1 MSDRPPDRPSLLIVD
16 DEEIVRE
23 SLGGWFKD
31 EGYDVGT
38 CASAR
43 EGLLK
48 VQERSWDVCL
58 ADIKMPGMDGLE
70 LQQRFA
76 EIAPDMP
83 VIVMTAYAS
92 VDTAVSALKGGAF
105 DYIVKPFDPEDLARL
120 VGKAL
125 EVRRLKYENR
135 VMRERIED
143 EAPIEKL
150 VGKDPAMQRVKEL
163 ILTVGPTD
171 STVLIE
177 GESGTGKELVAR
189 AIHAASPRRYMPLV
203 IVNCGAFPESLLE
216 AELFGHEK
224 GAFTGAHQR
233 RKGKIELADGG
244 TLFLDEV
251 GEIPVKMQVDLLRV
265 LEDRSFTRVGG
276 NKTIHSDFRVL
287 AATNR
292 SLETMVEEGTFRRD
306 LFYRLN
312 VVRIALPPLRARR
325 GDIPPLA
332 EALRERLAGSMNKKF
347 MGFDPEAMDLLV
359 VHAWPGNVRELE
371 NAIERAMVVGT
382 PPLIRARDLPLG
394 TAPEHRAPES
404 DSFSRSLA
412 DVEKVHLQRVLDEAG
427 WNISRAAREL
437 DIDRTTLYA
446 KIRRYGLERHG
457 IADE

>member
-1 MSDRPPDRPSLLIVD
+1 MAERTPDRPSLLIVD

-23 SLGGWFKD
+23 SLGGWFQD
-31 EGYDVGT
+31 EGYEVGT

-43 EGLLK
+43 EGLIRI
-48 VQERSWDVCL
+48 QERAWDVCL
-58 ADIKMPGMDGLE
+58 VDIKMPGMDGLE
-70 LQQRFA
+70 LQRRFV

-92 VDTAVSALKGGAF
+92 VETAVSALKSGAF

-120 VGKAL
+120 VAKAL
-125 EVRRLKYENR
+125 EVRRLKHENR
-135 VMRERIED
+135 VLRERIED
-143 EAPIEKL
+143 EAPIERI
-150 VGKDPAMQRVKEL
+150 VGDGPEMARVKEL
-163 ILTVGPTD
+163 IRTVGPTD

-189 AIHAASPRRYMPLV
+189 AIHGLSPRRYMPLV
-203 IVNCGAFPESLLE
+203 IVNCGALPEALLE

-233 RKGKIELADGG
+233 RKGKIEIADGG

-251 GEIPVKMQVDLLRV
+251 GEIPAKMQVDLLRV

-276 NKTIHSDFRVL
+276 NKTLQSDFRVV

-292 SLETMVEEGTFRRD
+292 PLEAMVEEGTFRRD
-306 LFYRLN
+306 LYYRLN
-312 VVRIALPPLRARR
+312 VVQLELPPLRARR
-325 GDIPPLA
+325 SDIPQLA
-332 EALRERLAGSMNKKF
+332 EALRERLAHSMNKNF
-347 MGFDPEAMDLLV
+347 TGFAPEAMETLV
-359 VHAWPGNVRELE
+359 GHSWPGNVRELE

-394 TAPEHRAPES
+394 AAPRAEGPAGGPK
-404 DSFSRSLA
+404 SLA
-412 DVEKVHLQRVLDEAG
+412 DMERVHLQRVLDETG

-446 KIRRYGLERHG
+446 KIRRYGLERQG
-457 IADE
+457 MIEE

>member
-1 MSDRPPDRPSLLIVD
+1 MADRSPDRPSLLIVD

-23 SLGGWFKD
+23 SLGGWFQD
-31 EGYDVGT
+31 EGYEVGT

-43 EGLLK
+43 EGLIRI
-48 VQERSWDVCL
+48 QERAWDVCL
-58 ADIKMPGMDGLE
+58 VDIKMPGMDGLE
-70 LQQRFA
+70 LQRRFI

-92 VDTAVSALKGGAF
+92 VETAVSALKSGAF

-125 EVRRLKYENR
+125 EVRRLKHENR
-135 VMRERIED
+135 VLRERIED
-143 EAPIEKL
+143 EAPIEKI
-150 VGKDPAMQRVKEL
+150 VGDDPEMARVKEL
-163 ILTVGPTD
+163 IRTVGPTD

-189 AIHAASPRRYMPLV
+189 AIHGLSPRRYMPLV
-203 IVNCGAFPESLLE
+203 IVNCGALPENLLE

-233 RKGKIELADGG
+233 RKGKIEIADGG

-251 GEIPVKMQVDLLRV
+251 GEIPPKMQVDLLRV

-276 NKTIHSDFRVL
+276 NKTIQSDFRVI

-292 SLETMVEEGTFRRD
+292 PLEAMVEDGTFRRD
-306 LFYRLN
+306 LYYRLN
-312 VVRIALPPLRARR
+312 VVRIALPPLRSRR
-325 GDIPPLA
+325 SDIPRLA

-347 MGFDPEAMDLLV
+347 TGFAPEAMETLV
-359 VHAWPGNVRELE
+359 AHSWPGNVRELE

-394 TAPEHRAPES
+394 QAPRGEVPAGAPK
-404 DSFSRSLA
+404 SLA
-412 DVEKVHLQRVLDEAG
+412 DMERIHLQRVLDETG

-446 KIRRYGLERHG
+446 KIRRYGLERQG
-457 IADE
+457 MIDE

>member
-1 MSDRPPDRPSLLIVD
+1 MAERTPDRPSLLIVD

-23 SLGGWFKD
+23 SLGGWFQD
-31 EGYDVGT
+31 EGYEVGT

-43 EGLLK
+43 EGLIRI
-48 VQERSWDVCL
+48 QERPWDVCL
-58 ADIKMPGMDGLE
+58 VDIKMPGMDGLE
-70 LQQRFA
+70 LQRRFV
-76 EIAPDMP
+76 EIAPDLP

-92 VDTAVSALKGGAF
+92 VETAVSALKSGAF

-120 VGKAL
+120 VAKAL
-125 EVRRLKYENR
+125 EVRRLKHENR
-135 VMRERIED
+135 VLRERIED
-143 EAPIEKL
+143 EAPIERI
-150 VGKDPAMQRVKEL
+150 VGDGPEMARVKEL
-163 ILTVGPTD
+163 IRTVGPTD

-189 AIHAASPRRYMPLV
+189 AIHGLSPRRYMPLV
-203 IVNCGAFPESLLE
+203 IVNCGALPEALLE

-233 RKGKIELADGG
+233 RKGKIEIADGG

-251 GEIPVKMQVDLLRV
+251 GEIPAKMQVDLLRV

-276 NKTIHSDFRVL
+276 NKTIQSDFRVV

-292 SLETMVEEGTFRRD
+292 PLEAMVEEGSFRRD

-312 VVRIALPPLRARR
+312 VVRIELPPLRARR
-325 GDIPPLA
+325 SDIPQLA
-332 EALRERLAGSMNKKF
+332 EALRERLASSMNKKF
-347 MGFDPEAMDLLV
+347 TGFAPDAMETLV
-359 VHAWPGNVRELE
+359 AHSWPGNVRELE

-394 TAPEHRAPES
+394 AAPRVEGPS
-404 DSFSRSLA
+404 GGPKSLA
-412 DVEKVHLQRVLDEAG
+412 DMERIHLQRVLDETG

-446 KIRRYGLERHG
+446 KIRRYGLERQG
-457 IADE
+457 IIEE

>member
-1 MSDRPPDRPSLLIVD
+1 MADRSPDRPSLLIVD

-23 SLGGWFKD
+23 SLGGWFQD
-31 EGYDVGT
+31 EGYEVGT

-43 EGLLK
+43 EGLIRI
-48 VQERSWDVCL
+48 QERAWDVCL
-58 ADIKMPGMDGLE
+58 VDIKMPGMDGLE
-70 LQQRFA
+70 LQRRFM

-92 VDTAVSALKGGAF
+92 VETAVSALKSGAF

-125 EVRRLKYENR
+125 EVRRLKHENR
-135 VMRERIED
+135 VLRERIED
-143 EAPIEKL
+143 EAPIEKI
-150 VGKDPAMQRVKEL
+150 VGDDPEMARVKEL
-163 ILTVGPTD
+163 IRTVGPTD

-189 AIHAASPRRYMPLV
+189 AIHGLSPRRYMPLV
-203 IVNCGAFPESLLE
+203 IVNCGALPESLLE

-244 TLFLDEV
+244 SLFLDEV
-251 GEIPVKMQVDLLRV
+251 GEIPPKMQVDLLRV

-276 NKTIHSDFRVL
+276 NKTIQSDFRVI

-292 SLETMVEEGTFRRD
+292 PLEAMVEEGTFRRD
-306 LFYRLN
+306 LYYRLN
-312 VVRIALPPLRARR
+312 VVKIALPPLRARR
-325 GDIPPLA
+325 SDIPRLA
-332 EALRERLAGSMNKKF
+332 EALRERLASSMNKKF
-347 MGFDPEAMDLLV
+347 TGFAPEAMEMLV
-359 VHAWPGNVRELE
+359 GHSWPGNVRELE

-382 PPLIRARDLPLG
+382 PPLIRGRDLPLG
-394 TAPEHRAPES
+394 QAPRGEVPAGTPK
-404 DSFSRSLA
+404 SLA
-412 DVEKVHLQRVLDEAG
+412 DMERIHLQRVLDETG

-446 KIRRYGLERHG
+446 KIRRYGLERQG
-457 IADE
+457 MIEE

>member
-1 MSDRPPDRPSLLIVD
+1 MAERTPDRPSLLIVD

-23 SLGGWFKD
+23 SLGGWFQD
-31 EGYDVGT
+31 EGYEVGT

-43 EGLLK
+43 EGLIRI
-48 VQERSWDVCL
+48 QERPWDVCL
-58 ADIKMPGMDGLE
+58 VDIKMPGMDGLE
-70 LQQRFA
+70 LQRRFV
-76 EIAPDMP
+76 EIAPDLP

-92 VDTAVSALKGGAF
+92 VETAVSALKSGAF

-120 VGKAL
+120 VAKAL
-125 EVRRLKYENR
+125 EVRRLKHENR
-135 VMRERIED
+135 VLRERIED
-143 EAPIEKL
+143 EAPIERI
-150 VGKDPAMQRVKEL
+150 VGDGPEMARVKEL
-163 ILTVGPTD
+163 IRTVGPTD

-189 AIHAASPRRYMPLV
+189 AIHGLSPRRYMPLV
-203 IVNCGAFPESLLE
+203 IVNCGALPEALLE

-233 RKGKIELADGG
+233 RKGKIEIADGG

-251 GEIPVKMQVDLLRV
+251 GEIPAKMQVDLLRV

-276 NKTIHSDFRVL
+276 NKTIQSDFRVV

-292 SLETMVEEGTFRRD
+292 PLEAMVEEGSFRRD

-312 VVRIALPPLRARR
+312 VVRIELPPLRARR
-325 GDIPPLA
+325 SDIPQLA
-332 EALRERLAGSMNKKF
+332 EALRERLASSMNKKF
-347 MGFDPEAMDLLV
+347 TGFAPDAMETLV
-359 VHAWPGNVRELE
+359 AHSWPGNVRELE

-394 TAPEHRAPES
+394 AAPRAEGPS
-404 DSFSRSLA
+404 GGPKSLA
-412 DVEKVHLQRVLDEAG
+412 DMERIHLQRVLDETG

-446 KIRRYGLERHG
+446 KIRRYGLERQG
-457 IADE
+457 MIEE

>member
-1 MSDRPPDRPSLLIVD
+1 MAERAADRPSLLIVD

-23 SLGGWFKD
+23 SLGGWFQD
-31 EGYDVGT
+31 EGYEVGS

-43 EGLLK
+43 EGLIRI
-48 VQERSWDVCL
+48 QERAWDVCL
-58 ADIKMPGMDGLE
+58 VDIKMPGMDGLE
-70 LQQRFA
+70 LQRRFV

-92 VDTAVSALKGGAF
+92 VETAVSALKSGAF

-120 VGKAL
+120 VAKAL
-125 EVRRLKYENR
+125 EVRRLKHENR
-135 VMRERIED
+135 VLRERIED
-143 EAPIEKL
+143 EAPIERI
-150 VGKDPAMQRVKEL
+150 VGDGPEMARVKEL
-163 ILTVGPTD
+163 IRTVGPTD

-189 AIHAASPRRYMPLV
+189 AIHGLSPRRYMPLV
-203 IVNCGAFPESLLE
+203 IVNCGALPEALLE

-233 RKGKIELADGG
+233 RKGKIEIADGG

-251 GEIPVKMQVDLLRV
+251 GEIPAKMQVDLLRV

-276 NKTIHSDFRVL
+276 NKTLQSDFRVV

-292 SLETMVEEGTFRRD
+292 PLEEMVEAGIFRRD
-306 LFYRLN
+306 LYYRLN
-312 VVRIALPPLRARR
+312 VVRLALPPLRARR
-325 GDIPPLA
+325 SDIPQLA
-332 EALRERLAGSMNKKF
+332 EALRERLAHSMNKKF
-347 MGFDPEAMDLLV
+347 TGFAPEAMETLV
-359 VHAWPGNVRELE
+359 GHSWPGNVRELE

-394 TAPEHRAPES
+394 AAPRAEGPAGGPK
-404 DSFSRSLA
+404 SLA
-412 DVEKVHLQRVLDEAG
+412 DMERIHLQRVLEETG

-446 KIRRYGLERHG
+446 KIRRYGLERQG
-457 IADE
+457 MIEE